1 MIARLIARL
10 ARLDVI
16 LRAINAVTDQIID
29 NLLLPPV
36 ALGFEISEAIAD
48 HDDGQ
53 QESA

>member
-1 MIARLIARL
+1 VRRLIAAL

-16 LRAINAVTDQIID
+16 ARVITAVTDQIID

-36 ALGFEISEAIAD
+36 AMGFEISEAIAD